1 MCVKENH
8 LKYSYSFGDI
18 MQCIVEISIL
28 KKYIGRGGSKET
40 ALTYPKYKVFK
51 EKFKPQKF

>member
-1 MCVKENH
+1 
-8 LKYSYSFGDI
+8 

-40 ALTYPKYKVFK
+40 ALTYTKKRVFK